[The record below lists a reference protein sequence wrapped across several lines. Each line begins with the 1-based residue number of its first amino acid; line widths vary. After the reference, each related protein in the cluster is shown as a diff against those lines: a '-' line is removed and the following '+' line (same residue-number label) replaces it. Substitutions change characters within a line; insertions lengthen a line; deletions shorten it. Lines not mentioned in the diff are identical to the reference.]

1 MSKLD
6 QLGEYEKQAV
16 RTVERQG
23 FSVAEKAPEVPGCWV
38 AWHWDESYRQRALR
52 VFGTEVEALRWALS
66 EGAGHKVTFVRW
78 GQSPEEAEDA

>member
-23 FSVAEKAPEVPGCWV
+23 FLVAEKAPEVPGCWV

-52 VFGTEVEALRWALS
+52 VFGTEVEALRWALG
-66 EGAGHKVTFVRW
+66 EGAGHKVTFVLW